1 MDNSPS
7 IKSIAYTYGL
17 LLAAYS
23 ILVLVLIYAFNISQD
38 NWVIGAINILVTITI
53 LVLAIKNYKS
63 KNSNYLS
70 IKEALK
76 VGLATAAVG
85 GLVAAIY
92 AYIHYSFV
100 YPEFIEIVKETSYQN
115 MTDQGMSDKQISDTM
130 EMTEFTMKPWF
141 FATMTLV
148 SSLFFGLLI
157 SLIAGAIMK
166 KQDPALG

>member
-23 ILVLVLIYAFNISQD
+23 VLVLVLIYAFNISQD
-38 NWVIGAINILVTITI
+38 NWIIGVVNILVTIAI
-53 LVLAIKNYKS
+53 LALAINNYKS
-63 KNSNYLS
+63 KNNNYLS

-100 YPEFIEIVKETSYQN
+100 YPEFIEMVKETSYQN
-115 MTDQGMSDKQISDTM
+115 MSDQGMSDKQISDTM
-130 EMTEFTMKPWF
+130 KMTEFTMKPWF
-141 FATMTLV
+141 FSTMTLV

-157 SLIAGAIMK
+157 SLITGAILK

>member
-23 ILVLVLIYAFNISQD
+23 VLVLVLIYAFNISQD
-38 NWVIGAINILVTITI
+38 NWIIGVVNILVTIAI
-53 LVLAIKNYKS
+53 LALAINNYKS
-63 KNSNYLS
+63 KNNNYLS

-100 YPEFIEIVKETSYQN
+100 YPEFIEMVKETSYQN
-115 MTDQGMSDKQISDTM
+115 MSDQGMSDKQISDTM
-130 EMTEFTMKPWF
+130 KMTEFTMKPWF

-157 SLIAGAIMK
+157 SLITGAILK

>member
-1 MDNSPS
+1 MENSPS
-7 IKSIAYTYGL
+7 IKPIAYTYGL

-23 ILVLVLIYAFNISQD
+23 ILVLVLIYAFNLSQE
-38 NWVIGAINILVTITI
+38 NWVLSVVNLLVTIAI
-53 LVLAIKNYKS
+53 LSMAIKSYKS
-63 KNSNYLS
+63 KNNNYLS

-76 VGLATAAVG
+76 VGLATAAIA

-100 YPEFIEIVKETSYQN
+100 YPEFVDIVKETAYQN
-115 MTDQGMSDKQISDTM
+115 MSDQGLTDAQIETNM
-130 EMTEFTMKPWF
+130 KMTEFTMKPWF
-141 FATMTLV
+141 FATMTLI

-166 KQDPALG
+166 KKDPALG